1 MLPFM
6 VGTAFLT
13 NVFYLPY
20 LGLRRP
26 LDDAVAALDQP
37 AGEGQEVSAN
47 EISLAESK
55 GLPLAMLAVFS
66 GSVLWACF
74 GRGAEFGDVSTR
86 MAALVDMVLH
96 SDRLAH
102 SFMVDSFV
110 FWGFQGSVPTPKQ
123 SNVSSCLPLRIYVS
137 SRLVFELIYDPR
149 GSCISYMV
157 GRVALEHSHAI
168 SRISMTYCPAP
179 LRSWHP
185 FRVGRTSTLDC
196 RHALQSTRWL
206 VPDDMRRRGWDNS
219 GAEVVARVVPFFGL
233 IYYLLARPPLPD
245 QASDQ

>member
-1 MLPFM
+1 MTLHHEEHGIDQWSLGSCAGALFVGFLSDGRGQKVPMLPFM

-55 GLPLAMLAVFS
+55 GLPLAMLAVFA

-86 MAALVDMVLH
+86 MTALVDMVLH

-102 SFMVDSFV
+102 SFMVDSLV

-123 SNVSSCLPLRIYVS
+123 SNV
-137 SRLVFELIYDPR
+137 
-149 GSCISYMV
+149 
-157 GRVALEHSHAI
+157 
-168 SRISMTYCPAP
+168 
-179 LRSWHP
+179 
-185 FRVGRTSTLDC
+185 
-196 RHALQSTRWL
+196 
-206 VPDDMRRRGWDNS
+206 
-219 GAEVVARVVPFFGL
+219 
-233 IYYLLARPPLPD
+233 
-245 QASDQ
+245 